1 MIQWRKPGT
10 ETKVCHAV
18 IRPICKNS
26 LSLCLE
32 FIESGHKTQ
41 GVRSLETVV
50 YYAIIFQFYLR
61 PQSNAEKAMAP
72 HSCTLA
78 WRISWTEEPGGLQS
92 MGLLRVRH
100 DWATSLS
107 LSCIGEGNGNPH
119 QRSCLKNPRD
129 WGTWWA
135 AICGVAQSWTGLKR
149 LSSSSRFIWISH
161 NFGISILVTSAVQ
174 YKLKGFFPPPL

>member
-1 MIQWRKPGT
+1 M
-10 ETKVCHAV
+10 

-149 LSSSSRFIWISH
+149 LSSSSSQSNGYRLCLYCKVRCSANGWQ
-161 NFGISILVTSAVQ
+161 LTSSLW
-174 YKLKGFFPPPL
+174 KLELGEETVGN